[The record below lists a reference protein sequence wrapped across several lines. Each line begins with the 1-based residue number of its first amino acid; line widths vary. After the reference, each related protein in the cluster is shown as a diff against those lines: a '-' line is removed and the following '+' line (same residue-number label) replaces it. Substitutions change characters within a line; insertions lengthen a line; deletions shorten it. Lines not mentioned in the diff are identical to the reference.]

1 MEDTKFNAPAG
12 LTAGTTSIVCTS
24 FCDVKVTDIKGSA
37 SILHVATGLFLTGA
51 AGNREIEGSSN
62 TTALGN
68 YRGPDLQFWYLAG
81 GISQN
86 FFGYGKTVLFGE
98 YSESKGGLAQ
108 TNFLAG
114 TGTHCSTPNATSNCD
129 STVTHWGLGMT
140 QHIDAAAMEV
150 FIAYKNYS
158 LDTQGFTGTSVTLND
173 RNAGVSDF
181 QTVIVGTRINF

>member
-1 MEDTKFNAPAG
+1 M
-12 LTAGTTSIVCTS
+12 
-24 FCDVKVTDIKGSA
+24 TDIKGSA

-51 AGNREIEGSSN
+51 AGNREIEGSS
-62 TTALGN
+62 TPPPLLAH

-158 LDTQGFTGTSVTLND
+158 LDTQGFTGTSVTLNI
-173 RNAGVSDF
+173 ATLAVSDF